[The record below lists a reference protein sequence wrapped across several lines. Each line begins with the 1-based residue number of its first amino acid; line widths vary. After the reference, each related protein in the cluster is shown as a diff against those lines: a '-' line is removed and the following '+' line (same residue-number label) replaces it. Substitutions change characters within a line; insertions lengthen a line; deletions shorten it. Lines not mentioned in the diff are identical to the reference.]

1 MAAPTSSVTSKFP
14 TEAAGLGLAEPADPL
29 ARPRSKPIAGFVST
43 AVLSSS
49 DGLFGDNVEETR
61 ISDKPEA
68 ADIAISD
75 ARPLYDRLKEMKD
88 QRDAEWKEKN
98 NPFAPPKGLDDEE
111 FEFIRALE
119 DQQKSVEDGLK
130 RQLDTDLAQF
140 VMAKKDTLAHTKKV
154 AAVVLPTTIAAEKK
168 LPPVVV
174 VKAKPKKIATTKG
187 SAPTQPKKRQ
197 KNTKTTS
204 TGLGL
209 VANYSDGDSSSSD
222 SD

>member
-68 ADIAISD
+68 AAVAISD

-111 FEFIRALE
+111 IEFLRALE
-119 DQQKSVEDGLK
+119 DQQKSVADGLK
-130 RQLDTDLAQF
+130 RQHDTDLAQF
-140 VMAKKDTLAHTKKV
+140 VMAKKDTLAQTKKV
-154 AAVVLPTTIAAEKK
+154 AAVVLPTAEKK
-168 LPPVVV
+168 LAPVVV
-174 VKAKPKKIATTKG
+174 VKAKPKKAASKG
-187 SAPTQPKKRQ
+187 TASTQPKKKQ
-197 KNTKTTS
+197 KTIKTTS

-209 VANYSDGDSSSSD
+209 VANYSDGDSSSD